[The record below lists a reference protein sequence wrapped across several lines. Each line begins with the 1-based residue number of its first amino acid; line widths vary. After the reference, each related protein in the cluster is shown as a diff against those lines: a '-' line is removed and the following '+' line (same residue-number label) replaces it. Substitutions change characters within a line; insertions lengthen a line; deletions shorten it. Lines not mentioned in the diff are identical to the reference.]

1 MAFLGNLFAD
11 VTRCYCV
18 VTRILLPVSLQSG
31 SFFPLSSS
39 TAHILVLVNLRPANY
54 REAELTLLP
63 FSSEV
68 STAQR

>member
-11 VTRCYCV
+11 VTWDPCV
-18 VTRILLPVSLQSG
+18 VTIILLPVSLQSG

-39 TAHILVLVNLRPANY
+39 TAHILVRVNLMPANY

-68 STAQR
+68 TAQR